1 MTNFTDCQDEY
12 PGRPRP
18 LRARQDRDYCAAFVA
33 MGEIAE
39 AARAFQKIEGIAA
52 LAGTRIAIH
61 RRRDTRVRG

>member
-1 MTNFTDCQDEY
+1 
-12 PGRPRP
+12 
-18 LRARQDRDYCAAFVA
+18 

-52 LAGTRIAIH
+52 LAETRIAIH